1 LFLKVNNYKF
11 VIKIFQQIIKD
22 KMKKMREKLLV
33 GIAGVL
39 LGVISY
45 YLINGWY
52 NTIPWAIIALAIGYF
67 SKSRVS
73 SIINGGIFGYF
84 LFLAYIFMGYQG
96 KTDTDS
102 VLKFILFDFAFSLIG
117 AVVGLAGGFG
127 GFLMKKKERK

>member
-1 LFLKVNNYKF
+1 LFFKVNKYKF
-11 VIKIFQQIIKD
+11 VIKIFQQIIGN
-22 KMKKMREKLLV
+22 KMKKIREKLLI
-33 GIAGVL
+33 GITGVL

-52 NTIPWAIIALAIGYF
+52 NIIPWAIIALAIGYF
-67 SKSRVS
+67 SKSRIN
-73 SIINGGIFGYF
+73 SIFNGAVFGYF

-127 GFLMKKKERK
+127 GFLMKKEERK